1 MCYLAAGSQ
10 WIQQLDDLKRAHSYL
25 VASEADLKCQ
35 VAELERTIWGFD
47 KKYDLLAAEK
57 EFVEDV
63 WSSLEAQV
71 DSLTQSNE
79 GLMIQ
84 NESLERDL
92 SDRDWE
98 LCVMQLEL
106 ESLRVDRDW
115 MLHVSVVRVMDKLI
129 EHLEFIGDVGWIPHV
144 AFVAGEE
151 SGRPG
156 QKAEID
162 VRTYKPEGSDS
173 HSSHTSNLEYAL
185 LAFPKMDYTAIL
197 GLG

>member
-92 SDRDWE
+92 SDHDRE
-98 LCVMQLEL
+98 LYVIQVEL

-115 MLHVSVVRVMDKLI
+115 LLHVGVIHVMDKLI
-129 EHLEFIGDVGWIPHV
+129 EHLEFTGGVSRTHHV

-151 SGRPG
+151 SG
-156 QKAEID
+156 KAGLKVEID
-162 VRTYKPEGSDS
+162 ARTYDPEGSDS
-173 HSSHTSNLEYAL
+173 V
-185 LAFPKMDYTAIL
+185 
-197 GLG
+197 